1 MLFLKLVAEILIL
14 WILYILY
21 MGILVY
27 RKGPLGGI
35 FFYPKVVQ
43 DRVVTLG
50 LITKEEIKKRRAFA
64 YALLLAWML
73 IAPGVMILL
82 INGVRGYFDL
92 CWQFYVLFL
101 GAEFYDWLFID
112 TIWVAN
118 SDWWLIPGTG
128 DLDGTW
134 HDVNVKKWKFL
145 KLIPCSIPLAAI
157 VGGLYFL
164 IGKAIG

>member
-1 MLFLKLVAEILIL
+1 MLILKLVTEILIL

-50 LITKEEIKKRRAFA
+50 LITKEEFKKRRAFA

-82 INGVRGYFDL
+82 VNGARGYFDL

-112 TIWVAN
+112 TIWVAK

>member
-1 MLFLKLVAEILIL
+1 MLILKLGTEILIL

-82 INGVRGYFDL
+82 INGARGYFDL
-92 CWQFYVLFL
+92 CRQFYVLFF

-112 TIWVAN
+112 TIWVAR
-118 SDWWLIPGTG
+118 SDW
-128 DLDGTW
+128 
-134 HDVNVKKWKFL
+134 
-145 KLIPCSIPLAAI
+145 
-157 VGGLYFL
+157 
-164 IGKAIG
+164 

>member
-1 MLFLKLVAEILIL
+1 MLILKLGTEILIL

-21 MGILVY
+21 MAILVH

-64 YALLLAWML
+64 YALLAAWML
-73 IAPGVMILL
+73 IVPGVMILF
-82 INGVRGYFDL
+82 INGARGYFDL
-92 CWQFYVLFL
+92 CWQFYVLFF

-112 TIWVAN
+112 TIWVAR

-134 HDVNVKKWKFL
+134 HDVSVKKWKFL

-157 VGGLYFL
+157 VGGLYWL

>member
-1 MLFLKLVAEILIL
+1 MLILNLGTEILIL

-64 YALLLAWML
+64 VLLYPLRRYTAHTDRCDS
-73 IAPGVMILL
+73 G
-82 INGVRGYFDL
+82 G
-92 CWQFYVLFL
+92 
-101 GAEFYDWLFID
+101 
-112 TIWVAN
+112 
-118 SDWWLIPGTG
+118 
-128 DLDGTW
+128 
-134 HDVNVKKWKFL
+134 
-145 KLIPCSIPLAAI
+145 SIPPM
-157 VGGLYFL
+157 
-164 IGKAIG
+164 